1 MQNKE
6 IILVTGPS
14 GGMGRETP
22 IKLAKEGY
30 IIYAAARR
38 VDRLNKLKEYGC
50 IPIQMDIAKEQE
62 IEDAVRK
69 IYKEHG
75 GVDVLFNNAGIAVQG
90 SLEQTDIA
98 DAKKQFEVNFFGLA
112 RLTQLVIPCRRNKGA
127 GKIINTSSIA
137 GKVHGPLS
145 SWYVATKHAV
155 EGLSNSLREELQPF

>member
-98 DAKKQFEVNFFGLA
+98 DAKKQFEVNLFWF
-112 RLTQLVIPCRRNKGA
+112 
-127 GKIINTSSIA
+127 GKIDAI
-137 GKVHGPLS
+137 
-145 SWYVATKHAV
+145 
-155 EGLSNSLREELQPF
+155 SNSL